1 MSLLIMQVFIVVLC
15 LVLLV
20 FIVYLVQRK
29 RLRLKYSLLW
39 LALSLIAGLCA
50 LFPGPL
56 FALAQLLGFETASNF
71 IFVIGFFFL
80 LAFCLSLSVIA
91 SRQTENIKTLI
102 QELAI
107 LKQSTEDSAPKKDQP
122 E

>member
-1 MSLLIMQVFIVVLC
+1 MQVFIVVVC
-15 LVLLV
+15 LVFLA
-20 FIVYLVQRK
+20 FIIYLVQRK
-29 RLRLKYSLLW
+29 RLLLKYSLLW
-39 LALSLIAGLCA
+39 LALSIVAGICA
-50 LFPGPL
+50 LFPEPL

-91 SRQTENIKTLI
+91 SRQTEYIKTLI

-107 LKQSTEDSAPKKDQP
+107 LKQSSKGSPVENDQQ